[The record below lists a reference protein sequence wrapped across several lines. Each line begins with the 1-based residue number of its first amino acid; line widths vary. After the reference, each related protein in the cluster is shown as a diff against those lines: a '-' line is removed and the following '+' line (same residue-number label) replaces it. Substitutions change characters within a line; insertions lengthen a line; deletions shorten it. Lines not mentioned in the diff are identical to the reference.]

1 MRQFAAQRLLK
12 IEDATS
18 VIGSGDL
25 QTTQEFFKQIGME
38 AAKQLFQ
45 DDKNLQTLMVMGRED
60 YSISIIQQL
69 GLEEDIVSFGNKCD
83 PLHKVMNMF
92 DVLCM
97 YRRAK
102 LFHYLVSYL
111 LKSAKPFQVPTED
124 EVVATSLN
132 ECREMARYEC
142 RFIN

>member
-69 GLEEDIVSFGNKCD
+69 GL
-83 PLHKVMNMF
+83 
-92 DVLCM
+92 
-97 YRRAK
+97 
-102 LFHYLVSYL
+102 
-111 LKSAKPFQVPTED
+111 
-124 EVVATSLN
+124 
-132 ECREMARYEC
+132 
-142 RFIN
+142 

>member
-45 DDKNLQTLMVMGRED
+45 DDKNLQTLMVMAGMAMGMPG
-60 YSISIIQQL
+60 ISI
-69 GLEEDIVSFGNKCD
+69 F
-83 PLHKVMNMF
+83 
-92 DVLCM
+92 
-97 YRRAK
+97 
-102 LFHYLVSYL
+102 
-111 LKSAKPFQVPTED
+111 
-124 EVVATSLN
+124 EVISQ
-132 ECREMARYEC
+132 
-142 RFIN
+142 